1 MKVSTLETKAKEKT
15 MTKKE
20 EIAIEKLIAF
30 DNQIHELERALEL
43 VKSKKAE
50 FADSE
55 IEDVPLHAFNY

>member
-1 MKVSTLETKAKEKT
+1 MKVSTLEIKAKKKV

-20 EIAIEKLIAF
+20 EIAVEKLIAF

-50 FADSE
+50 FADME
-55 IEDVPLHAFNY
+55 IEDVSLHEFNY